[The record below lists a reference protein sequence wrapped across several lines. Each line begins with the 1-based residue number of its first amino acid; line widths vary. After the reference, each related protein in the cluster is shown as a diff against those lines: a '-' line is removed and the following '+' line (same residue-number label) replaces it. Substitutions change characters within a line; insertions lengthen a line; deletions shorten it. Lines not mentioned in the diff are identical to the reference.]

1 MNGGFI
7 VEKNID
13 LKKYNTY
20 KIGGIA
26 KYLIKPKS
34 PFDLKNIFD
43 ELNKNNIPYLILGG
57 GSNVI
62 LPDEDFNGAIIKL
75 DNFNEIIFKDNY
87 CFAGSGIS
95 LNKLIKTYLDNNYIN
110 LSKLYGIPGTLGG
123 AIRGNAGCNNDEIFN
138 HIKSVLVYDD
148 GFIKFINKD
157 NISYTYRE
165 TSFKHNNM
173 IILGAILT
181 TEIGDAKLEIDKIK
195 ERVKERINKQPL
207 EYPNAGSVFKNP
219 TGSSAGK
226 LIEECGLKDYRIGG
240 AKVSNKHANFIINY
254 EFAKSSDI
262 IKLIKEIKKEVKAKK
277 NIELEE
283 EQVIIKW

>member
-1 MNGGFI
+1 MKEFI
-7 VEKNID
+7 EEQNID

-20 KIGGIA
+20 KIGGTA
-26 KYLIKPKS
+26 KYLIKPKN
-34 PFDLKNIFD
+34 PFDLKSIFD
-43 ELNKNNIPYLILGG
+43 ELNKENIPYLILGG

-75 DNFNEIIFKDNY
+75 DNFNDISFKDDY
-87 CFAGSGIS
+87 CFAGAGIS
-95 LNKLIKTYLDNNYIN
+95 LNQLIKTYLDNNFVN

-123 AIRGNAGCNNDEIFN
+123 AIRGNAGCYNDEIFN

-148 GFIKFINKD
+148 GYIKFISKE
-157 NISYTYRE
+157 NISYPYRD

-173 IILGAILT
+173 IILGAILYT
-181 TEIGDAKLEIDKIK
+181 KIGDANKEICEIK
-195 ERVKERINKQPL
+195 ERFKERINKQPL

-219 TGSSAGK
+219 SGVSAGK
-226 LIEECGLKDYRIGG
+226 LIEDCGLKGYQIGG

-262 IKLIKEIKKEVKAKK
+262 ISLIEKIKEEVKIKK
-277 NIELEE
+277 NIELEL
-283 EQVIIKW
+283 EQVVIKW